1 MKLATTA
8 AHDDM
13 TLRPSRREGA
23 RLAAAVAGK
32 LALGL
37 LGVVPLAEVG
47 AEALVRSPNAGRAPP
62 PARDGELRVE
72 VGPPRAV
79 LSIELVDPPAARATV
94 FVLHGIRDSKESMR
108 GWGRMLAARGY
119 RAVLVDLR
127 GHGRSTGDALTYGV
141 HDARDL
147 AGALDALEARRL
159 LVGPVGVM
167 GNSYGAATAV
177 QWAGRDERVRAVVAV
192 APFASLRAVVAGY
205 LPVRLPAPL
214 VSRAIELA
222 GARAGFDPDE
232 ASPEEAAGRARAAV
246 LLVHGLADARIPA
259 WHSER
264 ILAAARARRPP
275 HPAAASAHAE
285 LVLVEGA
292 GHDSVAGA
300 PAARLA
306 ERAAAW
312 FAAHL

>member
-1 MKLATTA
+1 
-8 AHDDM
+8 
-13 TLRPSRREGA
+13 
-23 RLAAAVAGK
+23 
-32 LALGL
+32 
-37 LGVVPLAEVG
+37 
-47 AEALVRSPNAGRAPP
+47 
-62 PARDGELRVE
+62 
-72 VGPPRAV
+72 
-79 LSIELVDPPAARATV
+79 
-94 FVLHGIRDSKESMR
+94 
-108 GWGRMLAARGY
+108 
-119 RAVLVDLR
+119 
-127 GHGRSTGDALTYGV
+127 
-141 HDARDL
+141 
-147 AGALDALEARRL
+147 
-159 LVGPVGVM
+159 
-167 GNSYGAATAV
+167 
-177 QWAGRDERVRAVVAV
+177 
-192 APFASLRAVVAGY
+192 VVAGY